1 MSTLRTALPLIAATL
16 CWGTATDAEAGWRA
30 RAETL
35 QAQAESVRGERQ
47 RVQEAVA
54 VARVDEPG
62 ELVAAVLVEDGWA
75 VEGRPALVL
84 SREQLDNAVAAGTV
98 SEGQV
103 RWLRPRA
110 SALPPNPHA
119 TTDFTAYTLQPGE
132 LKVGLLT
139 VGAGILPNVQVT
151 AMPALFLA
159 GVPNISAKVN
169 AIHVGPLN
177 LAITGNR
184 HGLRQETFRAAYT
197 GVGAMASLRVLPA
210 WSLHGGFSYA
220 GLSAKGV
227 PDLCSL
233 SPLLTDIDTIE
244 STCDT
249 ITGLNPQPV
258 SASGS
263 SFGID
268 GNDVYGEI
276 MTVKAATDIRFNRRD
291 SLILQA
297 SAVPYARLQV
307 NDQIDVPDIAQ
318 LDTVLAFDGKVP
330 LSTMYTISAAWQV
343 AWKNVHLRVG
353 VGTSTLPLAWLTQTT
368 ELSMR
373 FGGKDRW
380 QRGKQQ
386 RTWRRNRRGIDRG
399 LDGLD
404 APAAGEGELALLD

>member
-1 MSTLRTALPLIAATL
+1 MSTLRTTLPLIAASL
-16 CWGTATDAEAGWRA
+16 CWGVASDAEAGWRA

-35 QAQAESVRGERQ
+35 QAQAESVRDDRQ
-47 RVQEAVA
+47 RSQDAVT
-54 VARVDEPG
+54 VARADEPG
-62 ELVAAVLVEDGWA
+62 EPVAAVLVEDGLA

-84 SREQLDNAVAAGTV
+84 SKAQLDNAVAAGTV
-98 SEGQV
+98 SESQV

-151 AMPALFLA
+151 AMPALFMA

-169 AIHVGPLN
+169 AIKAGPLN

-184 HGLRQETFRAAYT
+184 HGLRQDTFRAAYT

-210 WSLHGGFSYA
+210 WSLHGGFNYA

-249 ITGLNPQPV
+249 ITGLDPQPV

-263 SFGID
+263 AFGID
-268 GNDVYGEI
+268 GNDIYGEI

-297 SAVPYARLQV
+297 SAVPFARLQV

-330 LSTMYTISAAWQV
+330 LSTLYTVCAAWQM

-353 VGTSTLPLAWLTQTT
+353 IGTSTVPLAWLTQTT

-380 QRGKQQ
+380 QRAKQQ
-386 RTWRRNRRGIDRG
+386 RNWRRNRRGIDRG
-399 LDGLD
+399 LDEGD
-404 APAAGEGELALLD
+404 ALAMARE